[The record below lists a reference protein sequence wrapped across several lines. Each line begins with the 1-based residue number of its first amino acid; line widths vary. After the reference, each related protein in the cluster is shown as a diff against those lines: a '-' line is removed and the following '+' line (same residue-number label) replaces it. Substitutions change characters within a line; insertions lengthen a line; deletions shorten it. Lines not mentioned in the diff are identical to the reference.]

1 MKKLLLVRHAKAVH
15 DNSYSDFER
24 PLKHK
29 GIEDAT
35 AMAERLKSHSII
47 PQILVTSPSTRTEA
61 TANILSEH
69 LSLPQS
75 LQDEAIYEAGERTL
89 INIINAFD
97 NQYDFVGLVGHN
109 PGISQLLY
117 YFTGDSREVSPGTV
131 ALIEFGF
138 DKWKLLSGDTGKLN
152 WFSSP
157 KDH

>member
-35 AMAERLKSHSII
+35 LMAERLKSHSIV
-47 PQILVTSPSTRTEA
+47 PQILVTSPSIRTEA
-61 TANILSEH
+61 TANILSQH

-75 LQDEAIYEAGERTL
+75 LQNEEIYEAGQQTL
-89 INIINAFD
+89 INIINEFD
-97 NQYDFVGLVGHN
+97 DKYDFMGLVGHN
-109 PGISQLLY
+109 PGIGQMLY
-117 YFTGDSREVSPGTV
+117 HFTGDMRDVSPGTV

-138 DKWKLLSGDTGKLN
+138 EKWELLSGRTGTLT